1 VVANSGR
8 RARPASTSRPKADA
22 EAAAA
27 DRAAPEARPVV
38 NLGARLRAVRQA
50 TELSV
55 REAARQ
61 LGVSASFVS
70 QLETGKSQPSV
81 ATLYSLSQLLDVTI
95 DELFGSDAE
104 FDARLTGHRRGA
116 LDGTAQ
122 GVAMAAGAAGI
133 EPEVAAV
140 DQPSRSDFASIGEF
154 WPGERQRPKLSV
166 TKPGARPRIVMDSG
180 VVWEQLAANTGSD
193 LDFIEV
199 VYPAGSSS
207 TTDNRMLRHE
217 GYEYGCLIEGE
228 LQVTVGFD
236 TFTLRPGDAMGFD
249 SSVPHLF
256 SNNGRVPA
264 RGIWCVRHPHE

>member
-1 VVANSGR
+1 M
-8 RARPASTSRPKADA
+8 
-22 EAAAA
+22 
-27 DRAAPEARPVV
+27 
-38 NLGARLRAVRQA
+38 
-50 TELSV
+50 

-95 DELFGSDAE
+95 DELFGSDADFE
-104 FDARLTGHRRGA
+104 ARLAGHSRGA
-116 LDGTAQ
+116 FEGSASQ
-122 GVAMAAGAAGI
+122 VVAVAGGAGRA
-133 EPEVAAV
+133 ESSHQPAH
-140 DQPSRSDFASIGEF
+140 QPSRSDFASIGDA
-154 WPGERQRPKLSV
+154 WPSERQRPKLSV
-166 TKPGARPRIVMDSG
+166 TKPGDRPRIVMDTG
-180 VVWEQLAANTGSD
+180 VVWEQLASNTGSD

-217 GYEYGCLIEGE
+217 GYEYGCLLAGE

-236 TFTLRPGDAMGFD
+236 TFTLRPGEAMGFD

-256 SNNGRVPA
+256 RNDGTVPA
-264 RGIWCVRHPHE
+264 RGIWCVRHPQE

>member
-1 VVANSGR
+1 
-8 RARPASTSRPKADA
+8 
-22 EAAAA
+22 
-27 DRAAPEARPVV
+27 
-38 NLGARLRAVRQA
+38 VRQA

-104 FDARLTGHRRGA
+104 FEARLTGHRRGA
-116 LDGTAQ
+116 IDGTAQ
-122 GVAMAAGAAGI
+122 VIAVAAGAAS
-133 EPEVAAV
+133 EAAV
-140 DQPSRSDFASIGEF
+140 PEAEQPSRSDFASIGDF
-154 WPGERQRPKLSV
+154 WPSERQRPKLSV
-166 TKPGARPRIVMDSG
+166 TRPGARPRIVMDSG
-180 VVWEQLAANTGSD
+180 VVWEQLAGNTGSD

-217 GYEYGCLIEGE
+217 GYEYGCLIEGQ

-236 TFTLRPGDAMGFD
+236 TFTLRPGDGMGFD

-256 SNNGRVPA
+256 RNDGRVPA
-264 RGIWCVRHPHE
+264 RGIWCVRHPQE

>member
-1 VVANSGR
+1 VTASSGR
-8 RARPASTSRPKADA
+8 RTNPAQAKQGVDPAAQERAGTDPRP
-22 EAAAA
+22 
-27 DRAAPEARPVV
+27 V

-104 FDARLTGHRRGA
+104 FEARLTGHRRGA
-116 LDGTAQ
+116 FEGAAPQ
-122 GVAMAAGAAGI
+122 IVAVAAGATAA
-133 EPEVAAV
+133 EVEHPAAE
-140 DQPSRSDFASIGEF
+140 QPSRGDFASIGDA

-166 TKPGARPRIVMDSG
+166 TKPGVRPRIVMDSG
-180 VVWEQLAANTGSD
+180 VVWEQLASNTGSD

-199 VYPAGSSS
+199 VYPPQSSS

-217 GYEYGCLIEGE
+217 GYEYGCLIEGQ
-228 LQVTVGFD
+228 LQVTVGFE

-256 SNNGRVPA
+256 RNDGAVPA
-264 RGIWCVRHPHE
+264 RGIWCVRHPHV